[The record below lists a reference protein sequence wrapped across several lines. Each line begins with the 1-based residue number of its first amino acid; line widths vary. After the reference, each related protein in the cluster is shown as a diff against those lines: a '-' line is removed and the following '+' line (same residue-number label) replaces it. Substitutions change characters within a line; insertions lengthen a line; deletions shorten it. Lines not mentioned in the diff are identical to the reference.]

1 METFSPR
8 GFWGSTAL
16 PTPWFLT
23 SAFEN
28 PERINFCHF
37 KPPNL
42 WHFATSAPGNQ
53 YRCYP

>member
-8 GFWGSTAL
+8 GFWESTAL